1 MPDVHIYKPS
11 KTATQ
16 SGLAGTR
23 AWVLEFEP
31 EFGRSTEPL
40 MGWTSSRDTLQQ
52 VTLKFGTENEA
63 IAFAENNGLTYR
75 LSMPEVRSRKLKSYA
90 NNFRYRKHS

>member
-1 MPDVHIYKPS
+1 MADVHIYKPS

-52 VTLKFGTENEA
+52 VILKFGTENEA

-75 LSMPEVRSRKLKSYA
+75 LSMPEVSSRKRKSYA
-90 NNFRYRKHS
+90 NNFQNRTTS